1 MHRKDRTIN
10 SPAARSPDWP
20 RACLEAWRK
29 VSPKGW
35 RRAVR
40 AVLLGVLLCAG
51 AAATAGKVARAE
63 EGDVQKLDQFD
74 SLGTG
79 VLQVGA
85 PPKTIVDD
93 GERHLIIITI
103 WYADA
108 ETRVSWNSFNK
119 RGPSTTMVL
128 GKGIQT
134 FDVDGSLKLEAI
146 GENHHRVEYGFV
158 ILGVRKD

>member
-1 MHRKDRTIN
+1 MSDKDRTIN
-10 SPAARSPDWP
+10 SSAAGSPAWPQVWP
-20 RACLEAWRK
+20 R
-29 VSPKGW
+29 VW
-35 RRAVR
+35 RRAIP
-40 AVLLGVLLCAG
+40 ALLLGAALC
-51 AAATAGKVARAE
+51 AAATAGEIAGAGKD
-63 EGDVQKLDQFD
+63 DVQKLDQFD

-79 VLQVGA
+79 ILQVGA

-119 RGPSTTMVL
+119 RGPSSTVVL